1 MQAMDELR
9 HAQTQVHSISHYNQ
23 FFTGFH
29 DFIHMAD
36 RVWYPSVPKS
46 YFEDVMSAG
55 PFEFPT
61 AVSFSFEHMLTH
73 PLFMAGAAFNGDSA
87 TMMFG
92 FFAQSDES
100 RHSV

>member
-1 MQAMDELR
+1 
-9 HAQTQVHSISHYNQ
+9 
-23 FFTGFH
+23 
-29 DFIHMAD
+29 
-36 RVWYPSVPKS
+36 
-46 YFEDVMSAG
+46 VMSAG
-55 PFEFPT
+55 PVEFPT